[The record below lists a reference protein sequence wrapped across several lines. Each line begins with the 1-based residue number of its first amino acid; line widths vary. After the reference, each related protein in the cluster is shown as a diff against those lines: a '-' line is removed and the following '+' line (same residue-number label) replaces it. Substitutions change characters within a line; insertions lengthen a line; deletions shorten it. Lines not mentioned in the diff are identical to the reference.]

1 MAIVDKPT
9 ELSEHLLDAVKK
21 GQQGAL
27 DAVRTFVATIDEALP
42 LHGDGPSKRQEVI
55 DSALAMADRL
65 VQTQFDFLSTV
76 IRSAGNTLGASQP
89 ESKKSD
95 TAQ

>member
-9 ELSEHLLDAVKK
+9 ELSEQVLEAVKK

-27 DAVRTFVATIDEALP
+27 DAVRTFVDTIDRAMP
-42 LHGDGPSKRQEVI
+42 LHGEGPSKRQEVV

-65 VQTQFDFLSTV
+65 VQTQFDFLSSV
-76 IRSAGNTLGASQP
+76 IRSAGNTLGASRS
-89 ESKKSD
+89 EEKEKE
-95 TAQ
+95 A